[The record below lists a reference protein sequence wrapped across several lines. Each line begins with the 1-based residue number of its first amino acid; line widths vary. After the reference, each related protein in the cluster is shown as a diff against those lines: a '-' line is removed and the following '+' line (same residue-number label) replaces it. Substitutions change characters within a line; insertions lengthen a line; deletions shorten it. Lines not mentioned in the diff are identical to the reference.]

1 MTEELLQAAILRLRA
16 KALEHYGMIKNLY
29 HNPASEKTVDDICSH
44 AVALAQY
51 EGAMLT
57 LQGYSANLAETR
69 QPTPNTEDGE
79 LDSKDFQLDVE
90 QPEPTKL
97 SQEELE
103 KRSPTMRRSA
113 GSKKKAYK
121 TKSK

>member
-16 KALEHYGMIKNLY
+16 KALEHYGMIKDLY

-57 LQGYSANLAETR
+57 LQGYSANIAEVQ
-69 QPTPNTEDGE
+69 QPTTSTEQPAAE
-79 LDSKDFQLDVE
+79 DFQLDVD
-90 QPEPTKL
+90 QPDSTKL

-113 GSKKKAYK
+113 GAKKKTY
-121 TKSK
+121 KSKSK